1 MTTFIGLRAEG
12 SGLRAWAHG
21 RSKITAKSRDG
32 EPKAHRSVRISGHVG
47 AAWRCWCILVYQIVT
62 PFLVPLGWA
71 TVLAVVAY
79 PTHERLATRWGPG
92 RAAAVSTLAVTV
104 ILIFPSVVTGRRV
117 RPGGVSDW
125 RDASAGV
132 GRRPGRMGGAWP
144 FPNSGSAFRLPGNID
159 LPALA
164 TDAVRN
170 SATFL
175 VTRSG
180 GALRNTAGFFLDL
193 VIALFSTFFLLRDAP
208 AIMKAIRRLL
218 PMEDADREELI
229 TRTRNIIS
237 AVVTSFGP
245 RGGHARLAG
254 RHQAFAIVGIEA
266 PVFWGV
272 LMAFLCLLPL
282 GAAIIWLPAS
292 ILLAMSGSTTR
303 ALILAG
309 LGAGVVS
316 MVDNVL
322 RPILL
327 SGQAKMNGL
336 VILIQPARRYQR
348 RSACWV
354 WCWGRYRR
362 HGPLVLE
369 YLYQLAIGPHL
380 ELRPA

>member
-1 MTTFIGLRAEG
+1 MERRF
-12 SGLRAWAHG
+12 SGRW
-21 RSKITAKSRDG
+21 
-32 EPKAHRSVRISGHVG
+32 PKARSHGWSG
-47 AAWRCWCILVYQIVT
+47 
-62 PFLVPLGWA
+62 
-71 TVLAVVAY
+71 
-79 PTHERLATRWGPG
+79 
-92 RAAAVSTLAVTV
+92 
-104 ILIFPSVVTGRRV
+104 
-117 RPGGVSDW
+117 
-125 RDASAGV
+125 
-132 GRRPGRMGGAWP
+132 P

-237 AVVTSFGP
+237 AVVTSSGLVAATQGLL
-245 RGGHARLAG
+245 GGI
-254 RHQAFAIVGIEA
+254 AFAIVGIEA

-336 VILIQPARRYQR
+336 VILISLLGGIGVFGVLGLVLGP
-348 RSACWV
+348 
-354 WCWGRYRR
+354 GTRR

-369 YLYQLAIGPHL
+369 YLYQLAVGPHL
-380 ELRPA
+380 DSASLESMIG

>member
-1 MTTFIGLRAEG
+1 MAEVRLLRSLEMANRRHIDQFESAVMWGGLA
-12 SGLRAWAHG
+12 L
-21 RSKITAKSRDG
+21 
-32 EPKAHRSVRISGHVG
+32 
-47 AAWRCWCILVYQIVT
+47 LVYLVYLIVT

-79 PTHERLATRWGPG
+79 PTHERLAIRWGPG
-92 RAAAVSTLAVTV
+92 RAAAISTLAVTV
-104 ILIFPSVVTGRRV
+104 ILIFPSVVLVVAFAREALQIGETLQRALAEGQV
-117 RPGGVSDW
+117 
-125 RDASAGV
+125 
-132 GRRPGRMGGAWP
+132 AWVERAISE
-144 FPNSGSAFRLPGNID
+144 FGQRLPFASNID

-237 AVVTSFGP
+237 AVVTSSGLVAATQGLL
-245 RGGHARLAG
+245 GGI
-254 RHQAFAIVGIEA
+254 AFAIVGIEA

-272 LMAFLCLLPL
+272 LMAFLCLLPPGCRHHL
-282 GAAIIWLPAS
+282 AS
-292 ILLAMSGSTTR
+292 SLHSPRHERFDDPRSDSGGSRRRRGQHGRQRPTAHTAKRTSQDER
-303 ALILAG
+303 AG
-309 LGAGVVS
+309 DS
-316 MVDNVL
+316 D
-322 RPILL
+322 
-327 SGQAKMNGL
+327 
-336 VILIQPARRYQR
+336 QPARRYR
-348 RSACWV
+348 RVRRVGSGVGA
-354 WCWGRYRR
+354 GTRR

-380 ELRPA
+380 DSPARIDDLMNDDPMISFCH

>member
-1 MTTFIGLRAEG
+1 MTNRRHIDQFESAVMWGGLA
-12 SGLRAWAHG
+12 L
-21 RSKITAKSRDG
+21 
-32 EPKAHRSVRISGHVG
+32 
-47 AAWRCWCILVYQIVT
+47 LVYLVYLIVT

-79 PTHERLATRWGPG
+79 PTHERLAIRWGHS
-92 RAAAVSTLAVTV
+92 RAAAISTLAVTV
-104 ILIFPSVVTGRRV
+104 ILIFPSVVLVVAFAREALQIGETLQQALAEGRVAWVERALSEFGQRV
-117 RPGGVSDW
+117 PF
-125 RDASAGV
+125 AS
-132 GRRPGRMGGAWP
+132 
-144 FPNSGSAFRLPGNID
+144 NID
-159 LPALA
+159 LSALA
-164 TDAVRN
+164 TDTVRN

-180 GALRNTAGFFLDL
+180 AALRNTAGFFLDL

-218 PMEDADREELI
+218 PMEEAEREELI

-237 AVVTSFGP
+237 AVVTSSGLVAATQGLL
-245 RGGHARLAG
+245 GGI
-254 RHQAFAIVGIEA
+254 AFAIVGIEA

-272 LMAFLCLLPL
+272 LIAFFCLLPL

-292 ILLAMSGSTTR
+292 ILLAMNGSTTR

-336 VILIQPARRYQR
+336 VILI
-348 RSACWV
+348 SLLGGIGV
-354 WCWGRYRR
+354 FGVL
-362 HGPLVLE
+362 GLVL
-369 YLYQLAIGPHL
+369 GPVL
-380 ELRPA
+380 VVTALSFLNTYINSPSGRT